1 MQEKVIALE
10 EQVYES
16 KLIQLDLLDKLQAM
30 EQAIEFAERQVKEI
44 LDINQELENESI
56 ELKNVAEDYKKKFEE
71 VDEILDSLK

>member
-56 ELKNVAEDYKKKFEE
+56 ELKNVAED
-71 VDEILDSLK
+71 